1 MSNSNKALFAVI
13 GLIIIIGGMV
23 AFVGTGNNGGVVP
36 TPMATPMMT
45 ATPMAMA
52 TATPTASG
60 SMMEGGDKM
69 EAKAD
74 VELTV
79 NGGMFYYK
87 PNVLKVKK
95 GQVVKVTFVN
105 DGGWHDFNI
114 DELNVHSTVIKE
126 TGAKTTVTF
135 TADKVGTFEYY
146 CSVME
151 HRQKGQVGKI
161 TVE

>member
-23 AFVGTGNNGGVVP
+23 AFVGSGNNGGMVP

-45 ATPMAMA
+45 ATPTAMA

-60 SMMEGGDKM
+60 STVGME
-69 EAKAD
+69 KAD

-87 PNVLKVKK
+87 PDVLKVKK
-95 GQVVKVTFVN
+95 GQTVKVTFVN

-114 DELNVHSTVIKE
+114 DELNVHSEVIKE
-126 TGAKTTVTF
+126 TGAKTSVTF
-135 TADKVGTFEYY
+135 VADKAGTFEYY

>member
-13 GLIIIIGGMV
+13 GLIIIIGGTV
-23 AFVGTGNNGGVVP
+23 AFVGSGSNGGVVP
-36 TPMATPMMT
+36 TPMATPIMT
-45 ATPMAMA
+45 ATPTAMA

-60 SMMEGGDKM
+60 STVGM

-87 PNVLKVKK
+87 PNVMKVKK
-95 GQVVKVTFVN
+95 GQTVKVTFVN

-114 DELNVHSTVIKE
+114 DELNVHSSVIKE
-126 TGAKTTVTF
+126 AGEKTSVTF
-135 TADKVGTFEYY
+135 VADKAGTFEYY
-146 CSVME
+146 CSVMQ